1 MTPLPYMA
9 MTADVGEVGAKRME
23 LREES
28 KWIRSRLE
36 DASGEPRHY
45 DKVKIYGG
53 VPYLSESAP
62 WTIFECLGHN
72 KAGTADELY
81 RYEVPPTPLFGG
93 MKIELK
99 GIVREIHLGK
109 VVERYIPS
117 SQQVT
122 VVSGRGSSN
131 KSRGGR
137 EHSTSRAAQEQ
148 GGLSAKALERA
159 IAEGVAKEMDRL
171 KKKLKPEPVTA
182 AAQPPQPAVDMQDLF
197 LNRSLLST

>member
-1 MTPLPYMA
+1 
-9 MTADVGEVGAKRME
+9 
-23 LREES
+23 
-28 KWIRSRLE
+28 
-36 DASGEPRHY
+36 
-45 DKVKIYGG
+45 
-53 VPYLSESAP
+53 
-62 WTIFECLGHN
+62 
-72 KAGTADELY
+72 
-81 RYEVPPTPLFGG
+81 
-93 MKIELK
+93 
-99 GIVREIHLGK
+99 LGK

-182 AAQPPQPAVDMQDLF
+182 AAQPPQPAVDMQDFVSKSFATECMNKMVDLAKSLAGPRSPTPPALPTASAAGALTPTQ
-197 LNRSLLST
+197 LNALVLAKDGKLQAQP